1 MRPSFKLAALAVLST
16 AVLSGQEE
24 PARPSPQTAPAAQA
38 ALAADCKPFFAAAS
52 KPPVATRMRMH
63 GMNMLDASSGPLP
76 LVCLTINDPW
86 QPPLFTG
93 IGTPTIQVS
102 SDRNVQSYFDQGLRF
117 YMGFNNRESYR
128 AFRFAAATAASVG
141 PPCAWCYW
149 GAALPLGSDINMPD
163 ELDHD
168 RLAANQY
175 LAQAR
180 ALKPTGL
187 LARLI
192 QATAKR
198 SMDCPSGDTPEEC
211 RQRRSVAYYNEML
224 LIRRDNLDDPNVG
237 VLFADSILNLTPWH
251 LPDRDKF
258 EQARN
263 TLETLLG
270 KYSEH
275 NGLMHWY
282 IHLMELSPEVDHAE
296 AWANELE
303 KRAPKAGHLVHM
315 PSHIYYRM
323 GDMARAIG
331 SNVRA
336 SKADET
342 YFDDPNNQLDHPDGD
357 RYRYG
362 YYPHTL
368 HFLAAAATLLG
379 DRGSLADATKRLWDA
394 PPPLEDGGYRKDK
407 YREVYYLARVNF
419 ASPAE
424 IRAFMKPEASPESR
438 VQPRG
443 NAAYAYAQVMADLW
457 EGKAPTDTLPKFN
470 AAVREYPEIDRTNPD
485 TSCLDPKKRN
495 RDTGLCVVAIE
506 NNLVQGRLAA
516 FQGAWGDALKFT
528 RQAVVLQT
536 VLSYDEPPD
545 WLYSLRQSYAAILI
559 RRAAQDPSKPES
571 QAALAEA
578 KKELLTSLNLV
589 DPYVTRSDIFPG
601 SGWAYFGLWQVAQY
615 LKGED
620 EAAALKA
627 FESHW
632 AGVPPPLDRM

>member
-16 AVLSGQEE
+16 SVVLGQAE
-24 PARPSPQTAPAAQA
+24 PARSAPQAAEAAQA
-38 ALAADCKPFFAAAS
+38 ALAAGCKPFFAAAL

-63 GMNMLDASSGPLP
+63 GMNMLDAASGPLP
-76 LVCLTINDPW
+76 LVCLTMKDPFK
-86 QPPLFTG
+86 PPLFDG
-93 IGTPTIQVS
+93 IGTPTIDVG
-102 SDRNVQSYFDQGLRF
+102 NPTVQPYFDQGLRF

-128 AFRFAAATAASVG
+128 AFRYAAQTAADASK
-141 PPCAWCYW
+141 PCAWCYW

-163 ELDHD
+163 ELDDD
-168 RLAANQY
+168 RLAAKEY
-175 LAQAR
+175 LAQATKL
-180 ALKPTGL
+180 APTGL
-187 LARLI
+187 LFRLI
-192 QATAKR
+192 DATAKR
-198 SMDCPSGDTPEEC
+198 SMDCPQGEEREVC
-211 RQRRSVAYYNEML
+211 RKRRSDAYYNAML

-251 LPDRDKF
+251 LPDPDKF
-258 EQARN
+258 EQARS

-270 KYSEH
+270 KYPEH

-315 PSHIYYRM
+315 PSHIYYRI
-323 GDMARAIG
+323 GDMGRAIA

-336 SKADET
+336 SKADEI
-342 YFDDPNNQLDHPDGD
+342 YFKDPNNQLEHPDGD

-379 DRGSLADATKRLWDA
+379 DKGSLEGAATRLWEA
-394 PPPLEDGGYRKDK
+394 PPPHDDGGYRKDK

-424 IRAFMKPEASPESR
+424 IRAFMKPEASLESR

-443 NAAYAYAQVMADLW
+443 NAAYFYTQVMADLW
-457 EGKAPTDTLPKFN
+457 EGKTPATTLSNFKT
-470 AAVREYPEIDRTNPD
+470 AVSVYPEMDQTNPD
-485 TSCLDPKKRN
+485 SSCLDPKKRN

-516 FQGAWGDALKFT
+516 FKGAWDAALKFT
-528 RQAVVLQT
+528 QQAVALQT

-559 RRAAQDPSKPES
+559 RKAIAQGPYKPES
-571 QAALAEA
+571 QAALAQA

-601 SGWAYFGLWQVAQY
+601 SGWAYFGLWQVAKY

-627 FESHW
+627 FQSHW
-632 AGVPPPLDRM
+632 AGAPPPLDRM